1 MPTPPMDYKKVA
13 AEISCGSLAVENV
26 DWSHMIVES
35 YDMEHNP
42 DPLPS
47 VPFILW
53 MLDNLTWIN
62 ARDYRI
68 KALDFIIPRLP
79 DYLQEKHLEKK
90 QLEYY
95 QEELRCLL
103 HYFQQINFIL
113 PCFEEAGAYYNAHR
127 EDDLLKVELYL
138 YFQYIDRLNDGAEYF
153 AFAEAHSIAINRK
166 LGERFSPFL
175 PAVRARY
182 YLGKLCSDNIVDFV
196 RDLMIAE
203 TTRNKFLNEWKKTPI
218 VTPKSFPIKLRN
230 RCFDMY
236 ISYRLPVIMQ
246 ELEEDND
253 RLYPATE
260 LDALYEL
267 LEDDQQAFDRLD
279 GIRQFQGSV
288 AYSQIWRP
296 GTPYILRT
304 AELFLKYLQDVIA
317 NKKQITSAPQT
328 VNIQQLNLGNGHQ
341 TIQSDNSL

>member
-53 MLDNLTWIN
+53 MLDKLTWIN

-95 QEELRCLL
+95 QDELRCLL
-103 HYFQQINFIL
+103 HYFVKINYII
-113 PCFEEAGAYYNAHR
+113 PYFEEAGAYYVAHQN
-127 EDDLLKVELYL
+127 EDPVKVEMHLYYQHL
-138 YFQYIDRLNDGAEYF
+138 GDIEDGAEYF
-153 AFAEAHSIAINRK
+153 AFAEAHSNAINLK
-166 LGERFSPFL
+166 LGEHFSPFL
-175 PAVRARY
+175 PALRVHR
-182 YLGKLCSDNIVDFV
+182 YLGRLCSENIIDFS
-196 RDLMIAE
+196 RDLMMAE
-203 TTRNKFLNEWKKTPI
+203 TTRTKYLNDWKPTEI
-218 VTPKSFPIKLRN
+218 ITPKSFPIKLRN
-230 RCFDMY
+230 RCFDLY
-236 ISYRLPVIMQ
+236 ISHRLSDIMT

-260 LDALYEL
+260 LDALHEL
-267 LEDDQQAFDRLD
+267 YSEDENAFGRLD
-279 GIRQFQGSV
+279 GMRQFKGSA
-288 AYSQIWRP
+288 AYAQVWKP
-296 GTPYILRT
+296 GTPHILRI
-304 AELFLKYLQDVIA
+304 AELFLKYLQNVIA